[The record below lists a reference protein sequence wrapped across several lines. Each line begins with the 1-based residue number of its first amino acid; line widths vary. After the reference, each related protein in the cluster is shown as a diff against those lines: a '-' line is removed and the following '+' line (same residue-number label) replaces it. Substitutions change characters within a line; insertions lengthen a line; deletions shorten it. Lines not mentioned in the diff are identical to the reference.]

1 MVKRKYSKKRL
12 FLFQSQNLHPLS
24 SQMVLLTLAHTKN
37 TQLLNRLYTT
47 LYHELPPMGGYDQVV
62 NSLNYYI
69 AFCSIAFALL
79 KVTNVSIL
87 AFFSKTISLYL
98 LLLYNYI

>member
-1 MVKRKYSKKRL
+1 MQWARNAISIL
-12 FLFQSQNLHPLS
+12 FLFQPQNLHPLS

-69 AFCSIAFALL
+69 AFLF
-79 KVTNVSIL
+79 VSKS
-87 AFFSKTISLYL
+87 FFFKEL
-98 LLLYNYI
+98 